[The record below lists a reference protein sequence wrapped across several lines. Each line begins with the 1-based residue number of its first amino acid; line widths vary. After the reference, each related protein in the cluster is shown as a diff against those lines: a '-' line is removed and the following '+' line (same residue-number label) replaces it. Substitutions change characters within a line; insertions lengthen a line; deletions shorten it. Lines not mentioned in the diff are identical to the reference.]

1 MVDRGGA
8 RSRESSSWVLG
19 GVRAGGSPD
28 CAASLTSGQA
38 ES

>member
-8 RSRESSSWVLG
+8 TSGESSSWVLR

-28 CAASLTSGQA
+28 CAASLPSGQA